1 MKALSDIRRETKL
14 DASSNTNELLPVVF
28 SSFQTAW
35 PIQDHAPYAYHFGVG
50 LKLIGFGASGLRL
63 PE

>member
-1 MKALSDIRRETKL
+1 VKALSDIRRETKL

-35 PIQDHAPYAYHFGVG
+35 PIQHHAPYADHYGVG
-50 LKLIGFGASGLRL
+50 LK
-63 PE
+63 